1 MKFIKS
7 LFNHLLEMF
16 KRPFFMAAFSLLA
29 LFLSPTIVAAQS
41 TESAAWDNDFLLIVL
56 GVLMVITILALF
68 VCIYVL
74 FALYQIAES
83 EEKAGT
89 SAEKEKESLWTK
101 LNQKFGS
108 GKLVPVEEEKQ
119 IMLDHSYDG
128 ITELNNHMPPWLK
141 YLFYAT
147 IVFAVVYVMHYLV
160 LGTGK
165 LQIQEYEEELAE
177 AEKLANERS
186 LLASNSIDEH
196 TVVLVTDEAALEK
209 AKALYVQNC
218 AACHAADGGG
228 TVGPNLTDEYWI
240 HGGSIQDVFRVIKY
254 GVQEKGMIPWQDKF
268 TPEEIQNISSYV
280 LSLQGTTPAN
290 PKAPQGEKY
299 DAGDASEEALSA
311 L

>member
-1 MKFIKS
+1 MYKKPLI
-7 LFNHLLEMF
+7 
-16 KRPFFMAAFSLLA
+16 SLLA
-29 LFLSPTIVAAQS
+29 ILLSPTLVVAQS
-41 TESAAWDNDFLLIVL
+41 ANSGTWNNDFLLIVL
-56 GVLMVITILALF
+56 GVLMIITILVLLI
-68 VCIYVL
+68 CIYVL
-74 FALYQIAES
+74 YALNQIAE
-83 EEKAGT
+83 EGKPTDGTTIEKVG
-89 SAEKEKESLWTK
+89 LWTK

-108 GKLVPVEEEKQ
+108 GKLLPVEQEEE

-147 IVFAVVYVMHYLV
+147 IVFAVAYVLHYMV

-177 AEKLANERS
+177 AEKMANERS

-196 TVVLVTDEAALEK
+196 NAVLVTDEASLEK
-209 AKALYVQNC
+209 AKALYIQNC

-228 TVGPNLTDEYWI
+228 TVGPNLVDEYWI
-240 HGGSIQDVFRVIKY
+240 HGGSVQDIFRIIKY
-254 GVQEKGMIPWQDKF
+254 GVQEKGMIPWHDKF
-268 TPEEIQNISSYV
+268 TPEEIQNISSYI
-280 LSLQGTTPAN
+280 LTLQGTTPAN

-299 DAGDASEEALSA
+299 EADDASEDALSA

>member
-1 MKFIKS
+1 MKFIISTFTQRAATFKKSIYVTILS
-7 LFNHLLEMF
+7 LFAILLT
-16 KRPFFMAAFSLLA
+16 PGMAL
-29 LFLSPTIVAAQS
+29 AQS
-41 TESAAWDNDFLLIVL
+41 SDSSMAWNNDALLIII
-56 GVLMVITILALF
+56 GCLMVVIVLVLLI
-68 VCIYVL
+68 CIYVL
-74 FALYQIAES
+74 YALYQIADNENS
-83 EEKAGT
+83 TEGA
-89 SAEKEKESLWTK
+89 SVAKESLWTK
-101 LNQKFGS
+101 LNHKFGS
-108 GKLVPVEEEKQ
+108 GKLLPVEQEGE

-147 IVFAVVYVMHYLV
+147 IVFAVIYVLHYMV

-177 AEKLANERS
+177 AERLASERS
-186 LLASNSIDEH
+186 LLASNAIDEH
-196 TVVLVTDEAALEK
+196 NAVFITDEVALEEG
-209 AKALYVQNC
+209 KALYVQNC

-240 HGGSIQDVFRVIKY
+240 HGGSVQDIFRVIKY

-268 TPEEIQNISSYV
+268 TPEEIQNISSYI
-280 LSLQGTTPAN
+280 LTLQGTTPAN

-299 DAGDASEEALSA
+299 EAEEPSEEALSA